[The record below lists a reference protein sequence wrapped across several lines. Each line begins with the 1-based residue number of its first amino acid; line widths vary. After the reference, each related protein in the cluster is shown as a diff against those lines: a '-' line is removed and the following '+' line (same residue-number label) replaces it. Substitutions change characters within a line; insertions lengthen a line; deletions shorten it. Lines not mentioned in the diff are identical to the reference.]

1 LRAGIW
7 NITRRCDGL
16 SYVFELGTDGPSRIL
31 VAIDNSETSL
41 RAGAYAAGL
50 ARRQG
55 SRMVCLFVGEIS
67 PLVSAMPAATGA
79 AIQMNHAIAEQ
90 IRTMVNENAPR
101 LGLEVTFL
109 ERTGDPFTEIV
120 RVADELRVDAVV
132 VGASTSGGHR
142 WVGSIATRLVKIAR
156 WPVTVVP

>member
-1 LRAGIW
+1 
-7 NITRRCDGL
+7 
-16 SYVFELGTDGPSRIL
+16 VFELGTDGPSRIL
-31 VAIDNSETSL
+31 VAVDNSDTSL

-55 SRMVCLFVGEIS
+55 SHIICLFVGETN
-67 PLVSAMPAATGA
+67 PLVAAMPAAAGA
-79 AIQMNHAIAEQ
+79 AVQMNHAIAEQ
-90 IRTMVNENAPR
+90 IRAEIKAQAPR

-109 ERTGDPFTEIV
+109 ERSGDPFTEIV
-120 RVADELRVDAVV
+120 RVADELRVDAVI

-142 WVGSIATRLVKIAR
+142 WMGSIASRLVKIAR

>member
-1 LRAGIW
+1 M
-7 NITRRCDGL
+7 
-16 SYVFELGTDGPSRIL
+16 FELGTDGPSRIL

-55 SRMVCLFVGEIS
+55 SRLICLFVGEMN
-67 PLVSAMPAATGA
+67 PLVSAMPAAAGA
-79 AIQMNHAIAEQ
+79 AVQMNHAIAEQ
-90 IRTMVNENAPR
+90 IRAEINAQAPR
-101 LGLEVTFL
+101 LGLQVTFL
-109 ERTGDPFTEIV
+109 ERSGDPFIEIV
-120 RVADELRVDAVV
+120 HVADELRVDAVI

-142 WVGSIATRLVKIAR
+142 WMGSIASRLVKIAR

>member
-1 LRAGIW
+1 M
-7 NITRRCDGL
+7 
-16 SYVFELGTDGPSRIL
+16 FELGTDGPSRIL

-55 SRMVCLFVGEIS
+55 SRLICLFVGVMN
-67 PLVSAMPAATGA
+67 PLGSAMPAAAGA
-79 AIQMNHAIAEQ
+79 AVQMNHAIAEQ
-90 IRTMVNENAPR
+90 IRAEINAQAPR
-101 LGLEVTFL
+101 LGLQVTFL
-109 ERTGDPFTEIV
+109 ERSGDPFFEIV
-120 RVADELRVDAVV
+120 HVADELRVDAVI

-142 WVGSIATRLVKIAR
+142 WMGSIASRLVKIAR

>member
-1 LRAGIW
+1 M
-7 NITRRCDGL
+7 
-16 SYVFELGTDGPSRIL
+16 FELGTDGPSRIL
-31 VAIDNSETSL
+31 VAIDNSDTSL

-55 SRMVCLFVGEIS
+55 SHVICLFVGEIN
-67 PLVSAMPAATGA
+67 PLVASMPAAAGA
-79 AIQMNHAIAEQ
+79 AVQMNHAIAEQ
-90 IRTMVNENAPR
+90 IRAEIKAQAPR

-109 ERTGDPFTEIV
+109 ERSGDPFTEIV
-120 RVADELRVDAVV
+120 RIADELRVDAVI

-142 WVGSIATRLVKIAR
+142 WMGSIASRLVKIAR